1 MSQGLCLR
9 VRVDVLIYTYFLVF
23 EQINRSRNEARPIPS
38 CYWSATS
45 FTYLKSI
52 ESIANAQTLRLSQ
65 LRELYDNFTTRISP
79 CYKEVIINVKRGVR
93 QGDTISPKLFSAA
106 LENIM
111 RHLEW
116 EDLGVKV
123 DGRYL
128 HHLRFAD
135 DIVLITPNIEQA
147 ERMLAEFD
155 NACGKIGLRLNLT
168 KTMFMKNG
176 LVPDA
181 PSTLNGKNI
190 SECSSYVYLGREVN
204 MMNDLAPE
212 LCRRKRAAWG
222 AFKNIEGVVKKT
234 KNIRLRAHLFDT
246 AVLPALTYASETWTL
261 RKQDE
266 HAVSVTQRALE
277 RTMLGISLYTQVQK
291 GIRSSEL
298 RQRTKIRD
306 AVGHAKKSKIRWA
319 GHVMRYSDDRW
330 TRAVTNWIP
339 RDIKRTPGR
348 PPTRWSDF
356 FTKALNERNVD
367 HRVPGAIHWTT
378 LAHNRDEWRRY
389 WRPLE
394 EIDDQRDDR

>member
-1 MSQGLCLR
+1 MLC
-9 VRVDVLIYTYFLVF
+9 
-23 EQINRSRNEARPIPS
+23 
-38 CYWSATS
+38 
-45 FTYLKSI
+45 
-52 ESIANAQTLRLSQ
+52 
-65 LRELYDNFTTRISP
+65 ELYDNFTTRISP
-79 CYKEVIINVKRGVR
+79 FYKEVIINVKRGVR
-93 QGDTISPKLFSAA
+93 QGDTISLKLFSAA

-147 ERMLAEFD
+147 ERMLAYSGAVQKET
-155 NACGKIGLRLNLT
+155 R
-168 KTMFMKNG
+168 
-176 LVPDA
+176 
-181 PSTLNGKNI
+181 
-190 SECSSYVYLGREVN
+190 RE
-204 MMNDLAPE
+204 
-212 LCRRKRAAWG
+212 G
-222 AFKNIEGVVKKT
+222 AFRNIEGVVKKT

-246 AVLPALTYASETWTL
+246 AVLPALTYTSETWTL

-266 HAVSVTQRALE
+266 HA
-277 RTMLGISLYTQVQK
+277 TQVQK

-306 AVGHAKKSKIRWA
+306 AVDYAKKSKIRWA
-319 GHVMRYSDDRW
+319 GHVMRFSDDSW
-330 TRAVTNWIP
+330 TRAVTDWIP

-348 PPTRWSDF
+348 LPTRWSDF

-367 HRVPGAIHWTT
+367 PPVPGLIHWATQ
-378 LAHNRDEWRRY
+378 ARNRDEWRRC

>member
-1 MSQGLCLR
+1 MPLCLTFIDLKKAFDT
-9 VRVDVLIYTYFLVF
+9 VET
-23 EQINRSRNEARPIPS
+23 EAV
-38 CYWSATS
+38 
-45 FTYLKSI
+45 I
-52 ESIANAQTLRLSQ
+52 EALGNQGVHTQFIRM
-65 LRELYDNFTTRISP
+65 LRELYDSSRPRFHHSIRN
-79 CYKEVIINVKRGVR
+79 
-93 QGDTISPKLFSAA
+93 AA

-123 DGRYL
+123 DGRHL

-155 NACGKIGLRLNLT
+155 SACGKIGLRLNLT
-168 KTMFMKNG
+168 KTMFMRNG

-181 PSTLNGKNI
+181 PFTLNGTNI
-190 SECSSYVYLGREVN
+190 SECSSYVYLGRE
-204 MMNDLAPE
+204 
-212 LCRRKRAAWG
+212 
-222 AFKNIEGVVKKT
+222 NIEGVVKKT

-266 HAVSVTQRALE
+266 HAVSVIQRALE

-298 RQRTKIRD
+298 RHRTKIKD
-306 AVGHAKKSKIRWA
+306 AVDYAKKSKIRWA

-330 TRAVTNWIP
+330 TRAVTDWIP

-356 FTKALNERNVD
+356 FTKALNERNVEP
-367 HRVPGAIHWTT
+367 RVPEARTIHWTT
-378 LAHNRDEWRRY
+378 LARDRDEWRRY

-394 EIDDQRDDR
+394 EVDDQRDDR

>member
-1 MSQGLCLR
+1 
-9 VRVDVLIYTYFLVF
+9 
-23 EQINRSRNEARPIPS
+23 
-38 CYWSATS
+38 
-45 FTYLKSI
+45 
-52 ESIANAQTLRLSQ
+52 
-65 LRELYDNFTTRISP
+65 
-79 CYKEVIINVKRGVR
+79 
-93 QGDTISPKLFSAA
+93 
-106 LENIM
+106 
-111 RHLEW
+111 
-116 EDLGVKV
+116 
-123 DGRYL
+123 
-128 HHLRFAD
+128 
-135 DIVLITPNIEQA
+135 
-147 ERMLAEFD
+147 
-155 NACGKIGLRLNLT
+155 
-168 KTMFMKNG
+168 
-176 LVPDA
+176 
-181 PSTLNGKNI
+181 
-190 SECSSYVYLGREVN
+190 

-266 HAVSVTQRALE
+266 HAVSVAQRALE

-306 AVGHAKKSKIRWA
+306 AVDHAKKSKIRWA

-330 TRAVTNWIP
+330 TRAVTDWIP

-367 HRVPGAIHWTT
+367 PRVPGAIHWTT
-378 LAHNRDEWRRY
+378 LARNRDEWRRY